1 MLNDLQS
8 VVAAVRKDVKQ
19 KLLKKAA
26 SDKMEIE
33 EEEVEE
39 EEEEN

>member
-19 KLLKKAA
+19 QLLKKAA
-26 SDKMEIE
+26 SDKMEM
-33 EEEVEE
+33 EEVEE
-39 EEEEN
+39 EEED